1 MKFRDILT
9 ALLVVA
15 ILGVNFVAIKIGVA
29 EIPPLLLTGL
39 RFFFAAIP
47 AVFFIKP
54 PKVPPGFVIGFGVML
69 GVVQFGL
76 LFTAIHLGMPA
87 GLSSVVI
94 QMQVFFSIALA
105 YVCFGET
112 PSPLQIAGGIIAG
125 TGILLIGILKGSGA
139 TPIPFLLVLGAG
151 AAWGVANTI
160 TKAAGR
166 ADMLAFVVWGSLAA
180 PLPLFLLSAILEGG
194 PAIIAALSQP
204 SATAIGAVAFLAYPT
219 TLLALVL
226 WTNLLSRY
234 TAATVTPFALLVPI
248 AGIAST
254 HLILGEVI
262 TTEEVLG
269 SVFVLVGLAINVMGA
284 SKKFPGRSQRFA
296 PADSAGGME
305 GRVPDQTPAS
315 QA

>member
-1 MKFRDILT
+1 MKFKDILV

-47 AVFFIKP
+47 AIFFIRL
-54 PKVPPGFVIGFGVML
+54 PKVAPKFVVGFGFML

-105 YVCFGET
+105 YVSFGET
-112 PSPLQIAGGIIAG
+112 PSRLQIVGGIIAG
-125 TGILLIGILKGSGA
+125 IGILLLGILKGSGA
-139 TPIPFLLVLGAG
+139 SPIPFLLVLGAG

-160 TKAAGR
+160 TKGAGR
-166 ADMLAFVVWGSLAA
+166 TDMLAFVVWGSLVA
-180 PLPLFLLSAILEGG
+180 PLPLFLLSVLVEGG
-194 PAIIAALSQP
+194 PAIIAALSHP
-204 SATAIGAVAFLAYPT
+204 SAAAIGAVAFLAYPT
-219 TLLALVL
+219 TLLAFAL

-234 TAATVTPFALLVPI
+234 PAATVTPFGLLVPI

-262 TTEEVLG
+262 TSAEVLG
-269 SVFVLVGLAINVMGA
+269 SVFVLAGLTVNLLGA
-284 SKKFPGRSQRFA
+284 SNKLTGRGQRLWNNI
-296 PADSAGGME
+296 PKMLKDAG
-305 GRVPDQTPAS
+305 S
-315 QA
+315 